1 VFRGKLLAALNA
13 QGLTAPVCLPE
24 RWVVDCKA
32 MGNGHKALVY
42 LGRYLYCGVIQ
53 ERDIVRCADS
63 QVTFRYR
70 DSTSGKNTLRT
81 VSGAHFLWLVLQ
93 QVLPRGLRRSRNF
106 GLLHPNCKH
115 RQRLAQLRLTCSA
128 PAATVRRAAGAPSS
142 AAALPVTPPT
152 LSARPKLQC
161 RCCGS
166 AMQIVRQRI
175 AAPPSHGSPAGP
187 PGAVREGHIH

>member
-1 VFRGKLLAALNA
+1 M
-13 QGLTAPVCLPE
+13 TAPLCLPE

-32 MGNGHKALVY
+32 VGNGHKALVY
-42 LGRYLYCGVIQ
+42 LGRYLYRGVIK

-106 GLLHPNCKH
+106 GLLHPSCKH
-115 RQRLAQLRLTCSA
+115 RQRLALLRLRLR
-128 PAATVRRAAGAPSS
+128 PAATVRCPAGAPSS
-142 AAALPVTPPT
+142 ATPP
-152 LSARPKLQC
+152 SQGRP
-161 RCCGS
+161 
-166 AMQIVRQRI
+166 AE
-175 AAPPSHGSPAGP
+175 P
-187 PGAVREGHIH
+187 PGAVREGSIH